1 VIYFYTMIQEY
12 TLEEIDRVT
21 KQLIDLLTHSIVA
34 ISGQM
39 GSGKTTLVQSI
50 VSQLG
55 SDETVSS
62 PTFGLVHEYNFT
74 NRKLIHM
81 DLYRL
86 EQESELEQLGFYDYI
101 STGNLCLIEWP
112 ELAANYIQGICHHV
126 NIEWVDNHKRKLSF
140 K

>member
-1 VIYFYTMIQEY
+1 MQLEY
-12 TLEEIDRVT
+12 TLEDIDSVA
-21 KQLIDLLTHSIVA
+21 KQLIDSFTHSIVA
-34 ISGQM
+34 IIGQM
-39 GSGKTTLVQSI
+39 GSGKTTLVQAI

-62 PTFGLVHEYNFT
+62 PTFGLVHEYNIR
-74 NRKLIHM
+74 NGKLIHM

-86 EQESELEQLGFYDYI
+86 EQESELEQLGFDDYL

-112 ELAANYIQGICHHV
+112 ELAAKHIQGSCHHLS
-126 NIEWVDNHKRKLSF
+126 IEWVNDRKRKLNF